1 MEFIITQLNDN
12 RDDLS
17 AMPKVL
23 SVLICAFNQGDGVG
37 GGGKYRLL
45 CAKEKTS
52 SLLGQLSIKID
63 CPERLCILHP

>member
-37 GGGKYRLL
+37 GGGGWEIQVIMCQRKNFFPIRTVKY
-45 CAKEKTS
+45 
-52 SLLGQLSIKID
+52 
-63 CPERLCILHP
+63 